1 MLHRIKT
8 ALLGDEPR
16 TDGGWTAP
24 RRETTDAGSPRGT
37 PDIGDTDPFR
47 PAPHLADDGDR
58 DQVGMDQIFGILENQ
73 RRRYV
78 LTYLSA
84 TEGTVTMNDLAEQIA
99 AWECDKEIAQ
109 ITSQERKRVYVGL
122 YQCHLPKMADIS
134 AISYDKQRGTVETGE
149 QFDLFSYY
157 LRRDE

>member
-8 ALLGDEPR
+8 ALLGDGPR

-24 RRETTDAGSPRGT
+24 RREPTDADDPRDSP
-37 PDIGDTDPFR
+37 DVGDTDPFR
-47 PAPHLADDGDR
+47 PAPHLADDANH
-58 DQVGMDQIFGILENQ
+58 DQIGMDRIFDILGNQ

-78 LTYLSA
+78 LAYLST
-84 TEGTVTMNDLAEQIA
+84 TEGTVTMDDLAEQIA
-99 AWECDKEIAQ
+99 AWECGKEIAR

-122 YQCHLPKMADIS
+122 YQCHLPKMADAS
-134 AISYDKQRGTVETGE
+134 AISYDKHRGTVETGE
-149 QFDLFSYY
+149 QFELFGHY

>member
-24 RRETTDAGSPRGT
+24 RSETADAGGPRGA
-37 PDIGDTDPFR
+37 PDVADVDPFR
-47 PAPHLADDGDR
+47 PASHLADDGTC
-58 DQVGMDQIFGILENQ
+58 DQVGMDQIFGILGNQ

-78 LTYLSA
+78 LTYLST
-84 TEGTVTMNDLAEQIA
+84 TEGPVTLNDLAEQIA
-99 AWECDKEIAQ
+99 AWECGKGIAQ
-109 ITSQERKRVYVGL
+109 LTSQERKRVYVGL
-122 YQCHLPKMADIS
+122 YQCHLPKMADAD

-149 QFDLFSYY
+149 QFELFSYY